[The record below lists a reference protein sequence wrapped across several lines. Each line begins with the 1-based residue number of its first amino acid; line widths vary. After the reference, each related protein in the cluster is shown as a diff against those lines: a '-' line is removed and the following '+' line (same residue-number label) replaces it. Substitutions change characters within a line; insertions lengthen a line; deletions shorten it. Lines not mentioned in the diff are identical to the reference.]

1 MPVNALH
8 HPKHDE
14 TSYKEGTPVTEKRK
28 RQTRDRSKS
37 DGHADVDEDM
47 HHQQNG
53 NAHGKHGSKAIGCLG
68 RNLQA
73 SEDDQKEGPSEEAT
87 QQTGFFGQNRED
99 KVIVSDCL
107 G

>member
-1 MPVNALH
+1 MENPQPRPAKKSKQLRLNSSSEFHPVPVNALY

-14 TSYKEGTPVTEKRK
+14 TSNEEGTPVTEERK
-28 RQTRDRSKS
+28 RQTRDRSNS

-73 SEDDQKEGPSEEAT
+73 SEDDQKEGS
-87 QQTGFFGQNRED
+87 
-99 KVIVSDCL
+99 
-107 G
+107 